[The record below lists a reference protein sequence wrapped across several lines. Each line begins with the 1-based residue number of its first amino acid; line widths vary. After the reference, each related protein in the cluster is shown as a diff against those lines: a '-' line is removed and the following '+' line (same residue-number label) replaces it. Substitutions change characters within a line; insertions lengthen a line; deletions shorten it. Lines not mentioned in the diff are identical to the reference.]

1 MFAML
6 GDTRFE
12 FLNSFTSFEEAHKAI
27 FAKHE
32 VLAGRPRLQGMGND
46 LTGIRFSLKLHWRI
60 GNPDAAYNG
69 LIAAKNSQQAQALV
83 YGSGR
88 FVGWFV
94 IESLTSRTTIQDAQ
108 GRTAA
113 REIDVELTEFVGDPN
128 NPLPTPGIGGG
139 QNPLLSLLPESV
151 RGTVNTVVEAVQTG
165 VRIYNAAVQTI
176 DDVQT
181 LVTQARQ
188 IRDNPMAAFDLIGN
202 ALDLG
207 GMVTGQL
214 NQLPVIGQ
222 VMGDLSGVSDFLT
235 YTGAAAQQMGNAMD
249 TLQSGINSGSIG
261 AWLDNGSTLIEQV
274 SDSMTNAAKGAQRL
288 TGWLATRSDG
298 VASTTGGN
306 P

>member
-1 MFAML
+1 
-6 GDTRFE
+6 
-12 FLNSFTSFEEAHKAI
+12 
-27 FAKHE
+27 
-32 VLAGRPRLQGMGND
+32 
-46 LTGIRFSLKLHWRI
+46 
-60 GNPDAAYNG
+60 
-69 LIAAKNSQQAQALV
+69 
-83 YGSGR
+83 
-88 FVGWFV
+88 
-94 IESLTSRTTIQDAQ
+94 
-108 GRTAA
+108 
-113 REIDVELTEFVGDPN
+113 
-128 NPLPTPGIGGG
+128 
-139 QNPLLSLLPESV
+139 
-151 RGTVNTVVEAVQTG
+151 
-165 VRIYNAAVQTI
+165 
-176 DDVQT
+176 
-181 LVTQARQ
+181 
-188 IRDNPMAAFDLIGN
+188 MAAFDLIGN

-214 NQLPVIGQ
+214 NQLPVVGQ